1 MSRNVFLSSD
11 FSVMM
16 RTLILVLFT
25 CVCVNV
31 GRSQE
36 IIFTTEPAARRVGL
50 EDPFQVRY
58 RIQNSN
64 RVRSFELPVLRDFQI
79 LGGPSKS
86 NQISIVNGERT
97 VSLELIY
104 VMKAKRTGTLILPG
118 GIVVVDGR
126 EIRSNNMSIEVIPGS
141 VMEKQPRRR
150 QQSPFDDPFFQDDP
164 FADDPFAAIQ
174 KQHQQMMQALQR
186 QMQGQAAPPTRPQRS
201 PAQPNGQQADM
212 VNRNNLSDNLFIRV
226 DVDKKTATVG
236 EQVTASYK
244 MYTRVPMEVNLTKL
258 PSLNGFWSQDF
269 KIPKPPKPRKEIFNG
284 KEYQVFEIKRT
295 ALFPT
300 QSGTLTLDPAEAEG
314 IARVI
319 KPTKVRRENP
329 FGDMFEDD
337 PFFNSFF
344 GSMLMSDPAF
354 DDGFMTQY
362 DFEDVP
368 VKLKSTPIQIE
379 VKDVPADRPLSFKGA
394 VGQYQIESNIDR
406 TELSTDDLATIT
418 LRVSGTGNLKL
429 IGAPEIKVPVDL
441 DALDPTEKDTIT
453 NTNDI
458 IAGYKTFSYAF
469 APRVAGQF
477 LIPGVEFSFYDP
489 ETQQFVT
496 RTTPS
501 YTLNVKPGKGQSA
514 GSQLP
519 RDIHDI
525 HSSTTLK
532 RNDHSGTWPASPWY
546 WGGFGLP
553 VLAYLGLILV
563 RRREDAM
570 RSDLVLF
577 KNKKANKIALQ
588 RLALAERYLKQSNQS
603 AFYEET
609 SKAVWLYLSDK
620 LNIPLSALSKE
631 VAADKMKTRSVSDTL
646 QQELFRITNECEM
659 ALYAPDR
666 GALQMHQ
673 TYSDAFKLIG
683 KLEDFLSA

>member
-1 MSRNVFLSSD
+1 
-11 FSVMM
+11 
-16 RTLILVLFT
+16 
-25 CVCVNV
+25 
-31 GRSQE
+31 
-36 IIFTTEPAARRVGL
+36 
-50 EDPFQVRY
+50 
-58 RIQNSN
+58 
-64 RVRSFELPVLRDFQI
+64 
-79 LGGPSKS
+79 
-86 NQISIVNGERT
+86 
-97 VSLELIY
+97 
-104 VMKAKRTGTLILPG
+104 
-118 GIVVVDGR
+118 
-126 EIRSNNMSIEVIPGS
+126 
-141 VMEKQPRRR
+141 
-150 QQSPFDDPFFQDDP
+150 
-164 FADDPFAAIQ
+164 
-174 KQHQQMMQALQR
+174 
-186 QMQGQAAPPTRPQRS
+186 
-201 PAQPNGQQADM
+201 
-212 VNRNNLSDNLFIRV
+212 
-226 DVDKKTATVG
+226 
-236 EQVTASYK
+236 
-244 MYTRVPMEVNLTKL
+244 
-258 PSLNGFWSQDF
+258 
-269 KIPKPPKPRKEIFNG
+269 
-284 KEYQVFEIKRT
+284 
-295 ALFPT
+295 
-300 QSGTLTLDPAEAEG
+300 
-314 IARVI
+314 
-319 KPTKVRRENP
+319 
-329 FGDMFEDD
+329 
-337 PFFNSFF
+337 
-344 GSMLMSDPAF
+344 
-354 DDGFMTQY
+354 
-362 DFEDVP
+362 
-368 VKLKSTPIQIE
+368 
-379 VKDVPADRPLSFKGA
+379 
-394 VGQYQIESNIDR
+394 
-406 TELSTDDLATIT
+406 
-418 LRVSGTGNLKL
+418 VSGTGNLKL